1 VRAVLRLLLGA
12 AGLALLGWSGW
23 RLLDRG
29 LEPGAAPVAP
39 VPVSR
44 TRPAPAAAP
53 EPSSAA
59 PDRVPPQEGGPA
71 VRAVRLVLGAAGL
84 GVIAWGAWLVLGL
97 GPDQW
102 PALGLWLAGGVF
114 GHDAL
119 LAPLVVLL
127 GMLLVHL
134 VPAPARAPL
143 TVALIV
149 WGSITLLAVPVLGRF
164 GALPDNPTL
173 MDRPYQMSWWI
184 LSAVVVAAVALGT
197 FVQARR
203 SQH

>member
-1 VRAVLRLLLGA
+1 MRAVLRLLLGA

-29 LEPGAAPVAP
+29 LEPGDAPVAQP
-39 VPVSR
+39 VAR
-44 TRPAPAAAP
+44 TRPAPAASP

-59 PDRVPPQEGGPA
+59 PDRVPTQEGGPA
-71 VRAVRLVLGAAGL
+71 VRVLRLVLGAAGL

-102 PALGLWLAGGVF
+102 PSLGLWLAGGVF